1 MRDRGLGWRS
11 VPAGEAV
18 QLPAGDR
25 RVLVCTAHFHPH
37 VGGVERYTRELF
49 RRLVRRGWSIV
60 NLTGDT
66 DRAGRYDVVDG
77 ICVLRVPVA
86 NAMHGRLPIVIPG
99 PVLVNILRRVAAWA
113 PAVVVTNTRFF
124 TMSLIGVAFARR
136 HGIPSLH
143 IDHGAQHVTVGSRI
157 GDAISKAIDHT
168 IGAWTVRHATR
179 CVGCSQPVAAFMA
192 HLGAPGAGVLHNGV
206 DAAAFA
212 GVPTTWRE
220 RLGIEPDARV
230 IVYIGRLIEHKGVLD
245 LFEAFARLNAGPAV
259 HLVLAG
265 GGELLGTLRDRAA
278 QRPAIHV
285 LGEIPAA
292 EVGTLLNAC
301 DIFAHPSNCGWE
313 GMPGAVLEAGAAGLP
328 VVATPV
334 GGTVEIIPSDDCG
347 MMVTP
352 GDVDALQQALAR
364 LLSDPP
370 LRARLGRN
378 LQQHIRAVFDWER
391 IADRAEM
398 ELTQLIRTPGC
409 ESERRPDGGR
419 NEMVVGH

>member
-1 MRDRGLGWRS
+1 MRDRGVGWWGVR
-11 VPAGEAV
+11 AGEAV

-66 DRAGRYDVVDG
+66 DRAGRYDLVDG

-99 PVLVNILRRVAAWA
+99 PVLVDTLRRLAAWE

-143 IDHGAQHVTVGSRI
+143 IDHGAQHVTVGSAI
-157 GDAISKAIDHT
+157 GDVISKAIDHT
-168 IGAWTVRHATR
+168 IGVWTVRHATR
-179 CVGCSQPVAAFMA
+179 CVGCSRPVAAFMA

-212 GVPTTWRE
+212 DVPTTWRQ
-220 RLGIEPDARV
+220 RLGIGHEARV
-230 IVYIGRLIEHKGVLD
+230 IAYVGRLIEHKGILD
-245 LFEAFARLNAGPAV
+245 LLEAFAHLNAGPEV

-265 GGELLGTLRDRAA
+265 GGDLLGTARERAA
-278 QRPAIHV
+278 GRPAIHV
-285 LGEIPAA
+285 LGEIPAV
-292 EVGTLLNAC
+292 EVAALLNAC

-334 GGTVEIIPSDDCG
+334 GGTVEIIPSDECG
-347 MMVTP
+347 IMVNP
-352 GDVDALQQALAR
+352 GDVGALQQALAR
-364 LLSDPP
+364 LLADAE

-378 LQQHIRAVFDWER
+378 LQEHIRSVFDWER
-391 IADRAEM
+391 IADRAEA
-398 ELTQLIRTPGC
+398 ELSQLMHPRHC
-409 ESERRPDGGR
+409 ESERRSDGGR
-419 NEMVVGH
+419 NEMVVDH

>member
-1 MRDRGLGWRS
+1 MRERGVGWWG
-11 VPAGEAV
+11 VPAAEAV
-18 QLPAGDR
+18 RLPAGDR

-37 VGGVERYTRELF
+37 VGGVERYNRELF

-66 DRAGRYDVVDG
+66 DRAGRYDLVDG
-77 ICVLRVPVA
+77 IHVLRVPVA

-99 PVLVNILRRVAAWA
+99 PVLVSTLRELAAWD

-143 IDHGAQHVTVGSRI
+143 IDHGAQHVTVGSGL

-168 IGAWTVRHATR
+168 IGVWTVRHATR
-179 CVGCSQPVAAFMA
+179 CVGCSRPVAAFMA

-206 DAAAFA
+206 DTAAFA
-212 GVPTTWRE
+212 GVATTWRE
-220 RLGIEPDARV
+220 RLGISREARV
-230 IVYIGRLIEHKGVLD
+230 IAYVGRLIEHKGILD
-245 LFEAFARLNAGPAV
+245 LVEAFARLNAGPEV

-265 GGELLGTLRDRAA
+265 GGELVPMMRERAA
-278 QRPAIHV
+278 RQPAVHV
-285 LGEIPAA
+285 LGEIPATDVA
-292 EVGTLLNAC
+292 ALLNAC

-334 GGTVEIIPSDDCG
+334 GGTVEIIPSDECG
-347 MMVTP
+347 IMVNP
-352 GDVDALQQALAR
+352 GDVAALQEALAR
-364 LLSDPP
+364 LLADGG

-378 LQQHIRAVFDWER
+378 LQEHIRAVFDWER
-391 IADRAEM
+391 IADRAEA
-398 ELTQLIRTPGC
+398 ELTQLMHARPC
-409 ESERRPDGGR
+409 ESARRSDGGR
-419 NEMVVGH
+419 NDMVVDH